1 MLIPN
6 FLYREKKSPMYSSTV
21 ANKDFDEGSILE
33 GVPLMVDFKKEDA
46 LLPDP
51 ELLEFYNDLKNR
63 VIYIDDDIVDPMAM
77 EVQRLIVAWN
87 REDAGIPAKERKPIK
102 VMIYTCGGSV
112 YAMNNIIDVI
122 MMSKTPVYTYN
133 VGIAFSAGL
142 DILLAGQKRFCFPKS
157 SALLHQGAN
166 VIQGTSVQVQD
177 NADNYKRQL
186 KEYEEWVLSR
196 TKITKALYTKK
207 KKNEWFLTAQEQ
219 VELGVVDAIVQDLDE
234 IL

>member
-1 MLIPN
+1 MHNLKTN
-6 FLYREKKSPMYSSTV
+6 
-21 ANKDFDEGSILE
+21 NKDLEDGMILD
-33 GVPLMVDFKKEDA
+33 GIPLMVDFKKEDA

-77 EVQRLIVAWN
+77 EVQRLVVAWN
-87 REDAGIPAKERKPIK
+87 REDAGVPVEERKPIK
-102 VMIYTCGGSV
+102 VMIYTYGGSV

-157 SALLHQGAN
+157 SALLHLGNSQIA
-166 VIQGTSVQVQD
+166 GTAVQVQD
-177 NADNYKRQL
+177 NAENYKRQM
-186 KEYEEWVLSR
+186 KDYEEWILSR

-219 VELGVVDAIVQDLDE
+219 IELGVVDAIVQDLDE

>member
-1 MLIPN
+1 MHNLKTN
-6 FLYREKKSPMYSSTV
+6 
-21 ANKDFDEGSILE
+21 NKDLEDGMILE
-33 GVPLMVDFKKEDA
+33 GLPLMVDFKKEDA
-46 LLPDP
+46 LLPNP

-63 VIYIDDDIVDPMAM
+63 VLYIDDDIVDPMAM

-87 REDAGIPAKERKPIK
+87 REDAGIPAEERKPIK

-142 DILLAGQKRFCFPKS
+142 DILLAGQKRFCYPKS
-157 SALLHQGAN
+157 QALIHVGNATFA
-166 VIQGTSVQVQD
+166 GTGVQVQD
-177 NADNYKRQL
+177 NAENYKRQM
-186 KEYEEWVLSR
+186 KDYEEWILSR
-196 TKITKALYTKK
+196 TKISKALYTKK

>member
-1 MLIPN
+1 
-6 FLYREKKSPMYSSTV
+6 MYNSKFV
-21 ANKDFDEGSILE
+21 NKDLEDGMLLDSI
-33 GVPLMVDFKKEDA
+33 PLMVDFKKEDA

-63 VIYIDDDIVDPMAM
+63 VIYIDDDIMDPIAM
-77 EVQRLIVAWN
+77 EVQRLVVAWN
-87 REDAGIPAKERKPIK
+87 REDAALPVEERKPIK

-122 MMSKTPVYTYN
+122 MMSKTPIYTYN

-157 SALLHQGAN
+157 QALLHQGSNA
-166 VIQGTSVQVQD
+166 IQGTAVQVQD
-177 NADNYKRQL
+177 SAENYKRL
-186 KEYEEWVLSR
+186 MKDYEDWILSR

-207 KKNEWFLTAQEQ
+207 KKNEWFLNAQEQ
-219 VELGVVDAIVQDLDE
+219 VELGVVDAMVQDLDE

>member
-63 VIYIDDDIVDPMAM
+63 VIYIDDDIMDPIAM
-77 EVQRLIVAWN
+77 EVQRLVVAWN
-87 REDAGIPAKERKPIK
+87 REDAALPVEERKPIK

-122 MMSKTPVYTYN
+122 MMSKTPIYTYN

-157 SALLHQGAN
+157 QALLHQGSNA
-166 VIQGTSVQVQD
+166 IQGTAVQVQD
-177 NADNYKRQL
+177 SAENYKRL
-186 KEYEEWVLSR
+186 MKDYEEWILSR

-207 KKNEWFLTAQEQ
+207 KKNEWFLNAQEQ